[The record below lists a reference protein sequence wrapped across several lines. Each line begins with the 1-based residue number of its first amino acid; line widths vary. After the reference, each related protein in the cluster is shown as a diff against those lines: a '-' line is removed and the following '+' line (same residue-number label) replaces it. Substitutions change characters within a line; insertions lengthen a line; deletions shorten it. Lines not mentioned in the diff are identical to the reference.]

1 MRLFMAVASILFAAT
16 LLILAPTAD
25 AANKVD
31 IFIYT
36 DTVQWIGQGQAQEQ
50 AEILADHL
58 DGQDGIGELIL
69 HGPAKQV
76 EKWTKDHTEDKGHHV
91 IVMFGDF
98 PVEIYPNGKGDKK
111 KGSVAEEFLDA
122 GNTFSNSADYF
133 FWGKGGRNEKE
144 GLQNMMDIPDIVQW
158 DDDTAMKVTKEG
170 KELTPTLDDYAT
182 DRPFHLDQLDND
194 WELEI
199 AFATE
204 SGKGAGAN
212 RCDPC
217 IVRNTK
223 TDARLI
229 QVYQT
234 NSGGDPMGD
243 VIAEIILNYYLETV
257 GALDVDPQ
265 DKLPTL
271 WGDIKRR
278 R

>member
-1 MRLFMAVASILFAAT
+1 MRLFMIVAGVLCAAT
-16 LLILAPTAD
+16 LALWVPTAD

-36 DTVQWIGQGQAQEQ
+36 DTVQWIGQAQAQEE

-58 DGQDGIGELIL
+58 KGADGIGELIL
-69 HGPAKQV
+69 HGPAKDV
-76 EKWTKDHTEDKGHHV
+76 EAWTKKHTVDKGHHL
-91 IVMFGDF
+91 IVMFGDV
-98 PVEIYPNGKGDKK
+98 PVEIYDAGKDAK
-111 KGSVAEEFLDA
+111 KGTVAEEYLDA
-122 GNTFSNSADYF
+122 GNSFSNSADYF
-133 FWGKGGRNEKE
+133 FWGKGGRNEE
-144 GLQNMMDIPDIVQW
+144 GGIKNMMDIPDMVQW
-158 DDDTAMKVTKEG
+158 DDDTPMEVTKEG

-182 DRPFHLDQLDND
+182 DRPFHVDKLKND

-199 AFATE
+199 AFASD
-204 SGKGAGAN
+204 SGTQKAD

-243 VIAEIILNYYLETV
+243 VIAEIILNYYLEAV

-265 DKLPTL
+265 DKLPAL
-271 WGDIKRR
+271 WGDLKIRR
-278 R
+278 

>member
-1 MRLFMAVASILFAAT
+1 MRFFMIVAGVLCAAT
-16 LLILAPTAD
+16 LALLAPTAD

-36 DTVQWIGQGQAQEQ
+36 DTVQWIGQGQAKEQ

-58 DGQDGIGELIL
+58 DGADGIGELLL

-76 EKWTKDHTEDKGHHV
+76 EAWTKKHTVEKGHHL
-91 IVMFGDF
+91 IVMFGDV
-98 PVEIYPNGKGDKK
+98 PPEIYDAGKDAKK
-111 KGSVAEEFLDA
+111 ETVAEEYLDA
-122 GNTFSNSADYF
+122 GNSFSNSADYF
-133 FWGKGGRNEKE
+133 FWGQGGRNEE
-144 GLQNMMDIPDIVQW
+144 GGIKNMMDIPDMVQW
-158 DDDTAMKVTKEG
+158 DDDTPMEVTKEG

-182 DRPFHLDQLDND
+182 DRPFHVDKLKND

-199 AFATE
+199 AFASD
-204 SGKGAGAN
+204 SGTQKAD

-234 NSGGDPMGD
+234 NNGGDPMGD
-243 VIAEIILNYYLETV
+243 VIAEIILNYYLEAV

-265 DKLPTL
+265 DKLPAL
-271 WGDIKRR
+271 WGDLKRR

>member
-1 MRLFMAVASILFAAT
+1 MRFFMIVAGVLCAAT
-16 LLILAPTAD
+16 LALLAPTAD

-36 DTVQWIGQGQAQEQ
+36 DTVQWIGQGQAKEQ

-58 DGQDGIGELIL
+58 DGADGIGELLL

-76 EKWTKDHTEDKGHHV
+76 EAWTKKHTVDKGHHL
-91 IVMFGDF
+91 IVMFGDV
-98 PVEIYPNGKGDKK
+98 PPEIYDAGKDAKK
-111 KGSVAEEFLDA
+111 ETVAEEYLDA
-122 GNTFSNSADYF
+122 GNSFSNSADYF
-133 FWGKGGRNEKE
+133 FWGQGGRNEE
-144 GLQNMMDIPDIVQW
+144 GGIKNMMDIPDMVQW
-158 DDDTAMKVTKEG
+158 DDDTPMEVTKEG

-182 DRPFHLDQLDND
+182 DRPFHVDKLKND

-199 AFATE
+199 AFASDT
-204 SGKGAGAN
+204 GDQKAD

-234 NSGGDPMGD
+234 NNGGDPMGD
-243 VIAEIILNYYLETV
+243 VIAEIILNYYLEAV

-265 DKLPTL
+265 DKLPAL
-271 WGDIKRR
+271 WGDLKRR

>member
-1 MRLFMAVASILFAAT
+1 MRFFMIVAGVLCAAT
-16 LLILAPTAD
+16 ALLWAPTAD

-36 DTVQWIGQGQAQEQ
+36 DTVQWIGQAKAQEE
-50 AEILADHL
+50 AEILAKHL
-58 DGQDGIGELIL
+58 DGQDGIAELIL

-76 EKWTKDHTEDKGHHV
+76 EAWTKKHTVDKGHHL
-91 IVMFGDF
+91 IVMFGDV
-98 PVEIYPNGKGDKK
+98 PPEIYDVGKDAKK
-111 KGSVAEEFLDA
+111 ETVAEEYLDA
-122 GNTFSNSADYF
+122 GNSFSNSADYF
-133 FWGKGGRNEKE
+133 FWGQGGRNEE
-144 GLQNMMDIPDIVQW
+144 GGIKNMMDIPDMVQW
-158 DDDTAMKVTKEG
+158 DDDTPMEVTKEG
-170 KELTPTLDDYAT
+170 KELTPTLEDYAT
-182 DRPFHLDQLDND
+182 DRPFHVDKLKND

-199 AFATE
+199 AFASDT
-204 SGKGAGAN
+204 GNQKAD

-234 NSGGDPMGD
+234 NNGGEPMGD
-243 VIAEIILNYYLETV
+243 VIAEIILNYYLEAV

-265 DKLPTL
+265 DKLPAL
-271 WGDIKRR
+271 WGDLKRR

>member
-1 MRLFMAVASILFAAT
+1 MRFFMIVAGVLCAAT
-16 LLILAPTAD
+16 LALWAPTAD

-36 DTVQWIGQGQAQEQ
+36 DTVQWIGQAKAQEE
-50 AEILADHL
+50 AEILAKHL
-58 DGQDGIGELIL
+58 DGQDGIAELIL

-76 EKWTKDHTEDKGHHV
+76 EAWTKKHTVDKGHHL
-91 IVMFGDF
+91 IVMFGDV
-98 PVEIYPNGKGDKK
+98 PPEIYDAGKDAKK
-111 KGSVAEEFLDA
+111 ETVAEEYLDA
-122 GNTFSNSADYF
+122 GNSFSNSADYF
-133 FWGKGGRNEKE
+133 FWGQGGRNEE
-144 GLQNMMDIPDIVQW
+144 GGIKNMMDIPDMVQW
-158 DDDTAMKVTKEG
+158 DDDTPMEVTKEG
-170 KELTPTLDDYAT
+170 KELTPTLEDYAT
-182 DRPFHLDQLDND
+182 DRPFHVDKLKND

-199 AFATE
+199 AFASDT
-204 SGKGAGAN
+204 GNQKAD

-234 NSGGDPMGD
+234 NNGGEPMGD
-243 VIAEIILNYYLETV
+243 VIAEIILNYYLEAV

-265 DKLPTL
+265 DKLPAL
-271 WGDIKRR
+271 WGDLKRR

>member
-1 MRLFMAVASILFAAT
+1 MRFFMIVAGVLCAAT
-16 LLILAPTAD
+16 LVLLAPTAD

-36 DTVQWIGQGQAQEQ
+36 DTVQWIGQGQAKEQ

-58 DGQDGIGELIL
+58 DGADGIGELLL

-76 EKWTKDHTEDKGHHV
+76 EAWTKKHTVEKGHHL
-91 IVMFGDF
+91 IVMFGDV
-98 PVEIYPNGKGDKK
+98 PPEIYDAGKDAKK
-111 KGSVAEEFLDA
+111 ETVAEEYLDA
-122 GNTFSNSADYF
+122 GNSFSNSADYF
-133 FWGKGGRNEKE
+133 FWGQGGRNEE
-144 GLQNMMDIPDIVQW
+144 GGIKNMMDIPDMVQW
-158 DDDTAMKVTKEG
+158 DDDTPMEVTKEG

-182 DRPFHLDQLDND
+182 DRPFHVDKLKND

-199 AFATE
+199 AFASD
-204 SGKGAGAN
+204 SGTQKAD

-234 NSGGDPMGD
+234 NNGGDPMGD
-243 VIAEIILNYYLETV
+243 VIAEIILNYYLEAV

-271 WGDIKRR
+271 WGDLKRR

>member
-1 MRLFMAVASILFAAT
+1 MLT
-16 LLILAPTAD
+16 LLAPTAD

-36 DTVQWIGQGQAQEQ
+36 ETVQWIGQAQAEEQ
-50 AEILADHL
+50 AEILAGHL
-58 DGQDGIGELIL
+58 KGQNGIGELIL
-69 HGPAKQV
+69 HGPAKDV
-76 EKWTKDHTEDKGHHV
+76 EAWTKKHTVDKGNHI

-98 PVEIYPNGKGDKK
+98 PIEIYPNGKGDKK
-111 KGSVAEEFLDA
+111 KGSVAEEFLDT
-122 GNTFSNSADYF
+122 GNTYSNSADYF

-144 GLQNMMDIPDIVQW
+144 GIQNMMDIPDIVQW
-158 DDDTAMKVTKEG
+158 DDDTPMKVTKEG

-182 DRPFHLDQLDND
+182 DRPFHLDQIEKTD

-199 AFATE
+199 AFATD
-204 SGKGAGAN
+204 SGKGDGAT

-234 NSGGDPMGD
+234 NNGGDPMGD
-243 VIAEIILNYYLETV
+243 VIAEIILNYYLEAV

-265 DKLPTL
+265 GKLPAL

-278 R
+278 Q

>member
-1 MRLFMAVASILFAAT
+1 MRFFMIVAGVLCAAT
-16 LLILAPTAD
+16 LVLLAPTVD
-25 AANKVD
+25 AAKKVD
-31 IFIYT
+31 VFIYT
-36 DTVQWIGQGQAQEQ
+36 DTTQWIGQGAAKEQ
-50 AEILADHL
+50 AEILAEKI
-58 DGQDGIGELIL
+58 DGQQGFGEVLL

-76 EKWTKDHTEDKGHHV
+76 EAWTKKHTVDKGNHI

-98 PVEIYPNGKGDKK
+98 PQEIYPNGKGDKK
-111 KGSVAEEFLDA
+111 KGSVAEEYLDA

-133 FWGKGGRNEKE
+133 FWGQGGRNEKE

-158 DDDTAMKVTKEG
+158 DDDTPMKVTKEG
-170 KELTPTLDDYAT
+170 KDLTPTLDDYAT
-182 DRPFHLDQLDND
+182 DRPFHLDQLDGD

-234 NSGGDPMGD
+234 NNGGDPMGD
-243 VIAEIILNYYLETV
+243 VIAEILLNYYVEAV
-257 GALDVDPQ
+257 GALDVDPK
-265 DKLPTL
+265 DKLPAL

>member
-1 MRLFMAVASILFAAT
+1 MRFFMIVAGVLCAAT
-16 LLILAPTAD
+16 VLLWAPTAD

-36 DTVQWIGQGQAQEQ
+36 DTVQWIGQARAQEE

-58 DGQDGIGELIL
+58 DGQDGIAELIL
-69 HGPAKQV
+69 HGPAKDV
-76 EKWTKDHTEDKGHHV
+76 EAWTKKHTVDKGHHL
-91 IVMFGDF
+91 IVMFGDI
-98 PVEIYPNGKGDKK
+98 PPEIYDAGKDAKK
-111 KGSVAEEFLDA
+111 ETVAEEYLDA
-122 GNTFSNSADYF
+122 GNSFSNSADYF
-133 FWGKGGRNEKE
+133 FWGQGGRNEE
-144 GLQNMMDIPDIVQW
+144 GGIKNMMDIPDMVQW
-158 DDDTAMKVTKEG
+158 DDDTPMEVTKEG
-170 KELTPTLDDYAT
+170 KELTPTLEDYAT
-182 DRPFHLDQLDND
+182 DRPFHVDKLKND

-199 AFATE
+199 AFASDT
-204 SGKGAGAN
+204 GNQKAD

-234 NSGGDPMGD
+234 NNGGEPMGD
-243 VIAEIILNYYLETV
+243 VIAEIILNYYLEAV

-265 DKLPTL
+265 DKLPAL
-271 WGDIKRR
+271 WGDLKRR

>member
-1 MRLFMAVASILFAAT
+1 MRFFMIVAGVLCAAT
-16 LLILAPTAD
+16 VLLWAPTAD

-36 DTVQWIGQGQAQEQ
+36 DTVQWIGQAKAQEE

-58 DGQDGIGELIL
+58 DGQDGIAELIL

-76 EKWTKDHTEDKGHHV
+76 EAWTKEHTVDKGHHL
-91 IVMFGDF
+91 IVMFGDV
-98 PVEIYPNGKGDKK
+98 PPEIYDVGKDAKK
-111 KGSVAEEFLDA
+111 ETVAEEYLDA
-122 GNTFSNSADYF
+122 GNSFSNSADYF
-133 FWGKGGRNEKE
+133 FWGQGGRNEE
-144 GLQNMMDIPDIVQW
+144 GGIKNMMDIPDMVQW
-158 DDDTAMKVTKEG
+158 DDDTPMEVTKEG
-170 KELTPTLDDYAT
+170 KELTPTLEDYAT
-182 DRPFHLDQLDND
+182 DRPFHVDKLKND

-199 AFATE
+199 AFASD
-204 SGKGAGAN
+204 SGNQKAD

-234 NSGGDPMGD
+234 NNGGEPMGD
-243 VIAEIILNYYLETV
+243 VIAEIILNYYLEAV

-265 DKLPTL
+265 DKLPAL
-271 WGDIKRR
+271 WGDLKRR

>member
-1 MRLFMAVASILFAAT
+1 MRLFMIVAGVLCAAT
-16 LLILAPTAD
+16 LALWVPTSD

-36 DTVQWIGQGQAQEQ
+36 DTVQWIGQAQAQEE

-58 DGQDGIGELIL
+58 KGADGIGELIL
-69 HGPAKQV
+69 HGPAKDV
-76 EKWTKDHTEDKGHHV
+76 EAWTKKHTVDKGHHL
-91 IVMFGDF
+91 IVMFGDV
-98 PVEIYPNGKGDKK
+98 PVEIYDAGKDAK
-111 KGSVAEEFLDA
+111 KGTVAEEYLDA
-122 GNTFSNSADYF
+122 GNSFSNSADYF
-133 FWGKGGRNEKE
+133 FWGKGGRNEE
-144 GLQNMMDIPDIVQW
+144 GGIKNMMDIPDMVQW
-158 DDDTAMKVTKEG
+158 DDDTPMEVTKEG

-182 DRPFHLDQLDND
+182 DRPFHVDKLKND

-199 AFATE
+199 AFASD
-204 SGKGAGAN
+204 SGTQKAD

-243 VIAEIILNYYLETV
+243 VIAEIILNYYLEAV

-265 DKLPTL
+265 DKLPAL
-271 WGDIKRR
+271 WGDLKIRR
-278 R
+278 